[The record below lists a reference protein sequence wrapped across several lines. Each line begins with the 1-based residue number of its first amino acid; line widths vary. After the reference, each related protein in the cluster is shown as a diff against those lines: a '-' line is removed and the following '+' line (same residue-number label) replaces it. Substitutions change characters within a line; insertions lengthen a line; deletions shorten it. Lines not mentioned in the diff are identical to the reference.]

1 MPLKNSLGVER
12 RVDLASLFCMIGR
25 HGPAVALAIIA
36 MVSVL
41 AGFVIYRNVR
51 GKRRKAEVDASEGR
65 SRGEPG
71 DESVRSPERERRSAP
86 LTDESDEDPSDVPR
100 KAHLI
105 RSDFTARKRHVEKT
119 QPSYS
124 PPGNDVV
131 KQAAKEVQT
140 RDSSECVRSFI
151 REGDRQAESVQHE
164 NYKVPEGEMEEV
176 AGGWTAWWT
185 SGSQA
190 YECGVKEMQLF
201 VDERGS
207 EKQIQTEEDATQGP
221 DISDDKVDL
230 QEENEFKLVCDKPT
244 CTDQSREDVDHT
256 VRSELL
262 REELVVSCKV
272 DCDEDSKEASNSQKS
287 VCYDQYNGCTHIE
300 EERSNPVNAE
310 EKSTSGSQVNA
321 VELQSR
327 SVERDE
333 SESLLPQDQCIQE
346 ASLEGG
352 DWRGRAETRNV
363 YSDKQDD
370 CRNGEHVGS
379 FVQDQPCIALDQ
391 TSSGACISD
400 VHPGRGQL
408 VEDNENA
415 DLQRASDGTEDEPV
429 NGLTMSDEEH
439 DAHVTVPSCDL
450 NPEPAEEML
459 NCEAVVPL
467 GSIAYA
473 TVSKVEEETIAH
485 HSLAANGQI
494 PTIVLHEV
502 GEDSPK
508 THFVGHSP
516 ETANIP
522 LEKAD
527 CENSSPQSSSDSKV
541 NEPKSTDDSTAVLEP
556 DLDLK
561 SEPSV
566 GAFEQPLPTAIFPD
580 QPNTDLK
587 RESNADEV
595 AGGDRCVTTS
605 DIEDNGA
612 SVLDGN
618 DCDAHCTAVEEASGS
633 LQCECQDQ
641 QDDDMDC
648 KTSDETCANSAPS
661 QTPEERSSAVFT
673 SYSLTSHT
681 EFSEEFATVVTAEF
695 SAMTVNVALPSITP
709 CDTFSNDEGLDPT
722 VSVISETQVTEIG
735 CTELQVMDC
744 EPQTQT
750 TLYADDVAVYVAKV
764 EAKLESYAVN
774 EDSFGH
780 EIEDSY
786 HELVEKLMEHITSTV
801 ATLTDELADTS
812 AVVDLDEKKEGG
824 SSEKKDT
831 SKEKNE
837 EEVREKTEISIMEAT
852 MDHNEWITDGS
863 YQTLPWMNLPFQTKT
878 DQRPTVEH
886 PPHSLTDS
894 KSMDIDMM
902 LPSDAKQTSSPGLVD
917 ENADNGKKIV
927 AVQPMPQNVNITFRV
942 HYVTHSPH
950 HTVAITG
957 NQQELGNWE
966 GFIPLEKA
974 KDGHWMIVLS
984 LPAESLV
991 EWKFVVVEEGAV
1003 RRWEECGNRLLD
1015 TGCGDDILVHKCW
1028 GFL

>member
-65 SRGEPG
+65 GRGEPG

-86 LTDESDEDPSDVPR
+86 LTDESDEDPSDVQM

-131 KQAAKEVQT
+131 KPAAKEVQT
-140 RDSSECVRSFI
+140 CDPSECVRNFI

-164 NYKVPEGEMEEV
+164 NYKVPEREMEEV

-190 YECGVKEMQLF
+190 DECGVKETQRF

-221 DISDDKVDL
+221 DISDDKVVL
-230 QEENEFKLVCDKPT
+230 QEENKF
-244 CTDQSREDVDHT
+244 TDQTREDVVKQDSTDHT
-256 VRSELL
+256 VTSELL
-262 REELVVSCKV
+262 REELVVSCK
-272 DCDEDSKEASNSQKS
+272 DCDEDSKEESNSQDRF
-287 VCYDQYNGCTHIE
+287 CYDQYNGRTHIE

-321 VELQSR
+321 VEIQSR
-327 SVERDE
+327 YVERNK
-333 SESLLPQDQCIQE
+333 SESLLPQDQCVQE

-363 YSDKQDD
+363 CSDKQDD

-391 TSSGACISD
+391 TSTGACISE
-400 VHPGRGQL
+400 L
-408 VEDNENA
+408 VEDNESS

-439 DAHVTVPSCDL
+439 DAHVTAPSCDL
-450 NPEPAEEML
+450 NPETAEEML
-459 NCEAVVPL
+459 NCEAVVPR
-467 GSIAYA
+467 GSMAYA

-508 THFVGHSP
+508 THFVCHSP

-527 CENSSPQSSSDSKV
+527 SRNSSPQSSSDSKV
-541 NEPKSTDDSTAVLEP
+541 TEPKSTDDSPAVLEP

-587 RESNADEV
+587 RENNADEV
-595 AGGDRCVTTS
+595 AGGDRSVTTS

-641 QDDDMDC
+641 QDNDMDW
-648 KTSDETCANSAPS
+648 KTSDETCAYSAPS
-661 QTPEERSSAVFT
+661 ETPEERSSAVFT

-681 EFSEEFATVVTAEF
+681 ESSEDFATLVTAEF
-695 SAMTVNVALPSITP
+695 SAMTVNIALPSITP

-722 VSVISETQVTEIG
+722 VISETQVTEIG

-744 EPQTQT
+744 EPQSQT

-764 EAKLESYAVN
+764 EAKLESCAVN

-812 AVVDLDEKKEGG
+812 AVVHLDEKKEGG

-831 SKEKNE
+831 SKEKNDE

-863 YQTLPWMNLPFQTKT
+863 YQTLPWMNLPFPTKT

-894 KSMDIDMM
+894 KSMDVAMM
-902 LPSDAKQTSSPGLVD
+902 LPSDAKQTSNPGLVD

-957 NQQELGNWE
+957 NQQELGNWK

-991 EWKFVVVEEGAV
+991 EWKFVVVEDGAV